1 MTAGREQLSL
11 TCCVGDYDERTNTE
25 VVETI
30 CKLLDEFLPT
40 GKPHRRLITPVRD
53 RPGHDRRY
61 AIDAS
66 RIESELGWHPRY
78 RFEEG
83 LEDTV
88 RWYLEHQGWC
98 QQVRSRAC

>member
-1 MTAGREQLSL
+1 ACRGQSGRNY
-11 TCCVGDYDERTNTE
+11 CVGGYGERTNIE
-25 VVETI
+25 VVKSI

-40 GKPHRRLITPVRD
+40 GKPHRQLITPVRD

-66 RIESELGWHPRY
+66 RIESELGWQPRY

-88 RWYLEHQGWC
+88 RWYLEHQEWC
-98 QQVRSRAC
+98 QQVRSRAG